1 MQPAERLNRLSTQF
15 FADLNAKI
23 AALESEGRDVIRLD
37 IGSPDLPPPP
47 EVIAALATSA
57 AKPDRH
63 GYQAHNATQ
72 ALRQA
77 WAELYQRLYG
87 VALDPYREILPLLG
101 SKEGIFHL
109 SLALL
114 NPGDVALIPDP
125 GYLTY
130 TQSALLAG
138 GAPYYLPLRAE
149 RHFLPDLESI
159 PEAVARRAKILW
171 LNYPNNP
178 TAAVAPL
185 EFFAQAVEFARRHD
199 MLLCHD
205 AAYSRVTFDGYLS
218 PSPLQIL
225 GAREVVIEF
234 NTLSKSHNMAGWR
247 VGAALG
253 QVEALHALYKLK
265 TNADSGHF
273 LPILEAS
280 TVALG
285 ADQSWIEARNRV
297 YQRRRDLVVEGLRQ
311 LGLTISPPL
320 ASLYIWASLPPGW
333 RSLEFT
339 TALLEAAHVSL
350 TPGTVF
356 GAHGEGYL
364 RIALTQTEER
374 IAEAIRRMAASG
386 LVSAKESG

>member
-15 FADLNAKI
+15 FANLNAKI
-23 AALESEGRDVIRLD
+23 AALEPEGRDVIRLD
-37 IGSPDLPPPP
+37 VGSPDLPPPP
-47 EVIAALATSA
+47 EVIAALAESA
-57 AKPDRH
+57 AKPDSH
-63 GYQAHNATQ
+63 GYQAHNATP

-87 VALDPYREILPLLG
+87 VELNPDKEVLPLLG

-138 GAPYYLPLRAE
+138 GEPYYLPLRAE
-149 RHFLPDLESI
+149 RQFLPDLDAIPESI
-159 PEAVARRAKILW
+159 TRRAKILW

-178 TAAVAPL
+178 TAAVAPPD
-185 EFFAQAVEFARRHD
+185 FFAQAIAFARRHGI
-199 MLLCHD
+199 LLCHD
-205 AAYSRVTFDGYLS
+205 AAYSRVTFDGYLP
-218 PSPLQIL
+218 PSPLQIA
-225 GAREVVIEF
+225 GAKEVAIEF

-253 QVEALHALYKLK
+253 QAEALRALYKLK

-273 LPILEAS
+273 LPILEAG

-285 ADQSWIEARNRV
+285 TDQSWIEARNRV
-297 YQRRRDLVVEGLRQ
+297 YQRRRDLVVEGLRR
-311 LGLTISPPL
+311 LGLTLSAPL
-320 ASLYIWASLPPGW
+320 ASLYVWAPLPPGW
-333 RSLEFT
+333 RALEFT
-339 TALLEAAHVSL
+339 SAMLEVAQVSL

-364 RIALTQTEER
+364 RIALTQPEER
-374 IAEAIRRMAASG
+374 IAEAMQRMAASG
-386 LVSAKESG
+386 LVRAKQS

>member
-1 MQPAERLNRLSTQF
+1 MQPAERLNRLNTQF
-15 FADLNAKI
+15 FANLNAKI
-23 AALESEGRDVIRLD
+23 AALEADGKDVIRLD

-47 EVIAALATSA
+47 EVFAALAASA

-87 VALDPYREILPLLG
+87 VVLNPEREILPLLG

-109 SLALL
+109 SLALI

-138 GAPYYLPLRAE
+138 GEPYYLPLRAE
-149 RHFLPDLESI
+149 GGFLPDLEAI
-159 PEAVARRAKILW
+159 PETIARQAKILW

-185 EFFAQAVEFARRHD
+185 EFFAQAVAFARRYD
-199 MLLCHD
+199 ILVCHD
-205 AAYSRVTFDGYLS
+205 AAYSQITFDGYRS
-218 PSPLQIL
+218 PSLMQIA
-225 GAREVVIEF
+225 GAREVGIEF
-234 NTLSKSHNMAGWR
+234 NTLSKAYNMAGWR
-247 VGAALG
+247 VGVALG
-253 QVEALHALYKLK
+253 QAEAVGALYKLK

-273 LPILEAS
+273 LPILEAG

-285 ADQSWIEARNRV
+285 VEQSWIQARNQV
-297 YQRRRDLVVEGLRQ
+297 YQHRRDLVVEGLHQ
-311 LGLTISPPL
+311 LGLPVSAPL
-320 ASLYIWASLPPGW
+320 ASIYVWVPLPPGW
-333 RSLEFT
+333 GALEFT
-339 TALLEAAHVSL
+339 TAMLETAQVSL

-364 RIALTQTEER
+364 RIALTQSEAR
-374 IAEAIRRMAASG
+374 IGEAIQRMATSG
-386 LVSAKESG
+386 LIRAK